1 MNRKDCTFAIEQ
13 FSTFPKSENMEIISL
28 LESAR
33 ERFDTKRM
41 LEGGVGSAY
50 RKNKS
55 KSCMSK
61 QALVD
66 AAPDK
71 KYL

>member
-1 MNRKDCTFAIEQ
+1 MIRKDCTLSIEQ

-41 LEGGVGSAY
+41 LEGGVGSAVEEEQ
-50 RKNKS
+50 
-55 KSCMSK
+55 K
-61 QALVD
+61 QVL
-66 AAPDK
+66 
-71 KYL
+71 Y